1 MSSLIQLTEGYSGSD
16 IKLVCK
22 EAAMQPVRKVFDK
35 LESMN
40 RGAGGVLEDIL
51 IEPIKTEHVKAA
63 ISRKFSKTISKAVLR
78 MAKGVRICLNNIQ
91 L

>member
-40 RGAGGVLEDIL
+40 CGAGGVLEDIL

-63 ISRKFSKTISKAVLR
+63 ISRTKPSVKLL
-78 MAKGVRICLNNIQ
+78 AKQWQKEYESV
-91 L
+91 